1 MRVNLGQNFCE
12 NFWGGSL
19 RWTSPIMTFSPF
31 VFTETKTKT
40 APRRTLTRHLR
51 SESGLATR
59 VAHHSIG
66 LDALGADV
74 QMPGGAIN
82 DGANP
87 LNVRVETTLVT
98 PV

>member
-1 MRVNLGQNFCE
+1 M
-12 NFWGGSL
+12 
-19 RWTSPIMTFSPF
+19 
-31 VFTETKTKT
+31 
-40 APRRTLTRHLR
+40 TRHSR

-74 QMPGGAIN
+74 QMTGGAIN

-98 PV
+98 PVRVRHTHPETGTFSTYIAYRSHVHTSDFL

>member
-1 MRVNLGQNFCE
+1 M
-12 NFWGGSL
+12 
-19 RWTSPIMTFSPF
+19 
-31 VFTETKTKT
+31 
-40 APRRTLTRHLR
+40 TRHSR

-59 VAHHSIG
+59 VAHHAIG

-74 QMPGGAIN
+74 HMTGGAIN

-87 LNVRVETTLVT
+87 LNVRVETTFVT